1 MEEMEVLNK
10 IKLGR
15 FFNINWTSIVP
26 VNAQA
31 KKDGHIVLK
40 TCEAIGRC
48 CTYEEMGIVK
58 DYKQEREEEGNP
70 VEKKELWWKWKIVNI
85 IKVNKK
91 DENKKYLAVK
101 TGANNTPK
109 VQYYID
115 GKEATKEEVMESGL
129 VNASY
134 FKPQPID
141 TPFAVFDLPLAN
153 INFIN

>member
-1 MEEMEVLNK
+1 MNRDEVLSK

-15 FFNINWTSIVP
+15 FFNINWTSVVP

-31 KKDGHIVLK
+31 KRDGHIVTK

-48 CTYEEMGIVK
+48 CTYEAMQVVK
-58 DYKQEREEEGNP
+58 DYKQDREENENP
-70 VEKKELWWKWKIVNI
+70 VEKKELWWKWDIVNI
-85 IKVNKK
+85 IKVSKK
-91 DENKKYLAVK
+91 DETKQYLAVK
-101 TGANNTPK
+101 TGANNIPK

-115 GKEATKEEVMESGL
+115 GKEATKEEVEESGF

-134 FKPQPID
+134 FKPQTTD